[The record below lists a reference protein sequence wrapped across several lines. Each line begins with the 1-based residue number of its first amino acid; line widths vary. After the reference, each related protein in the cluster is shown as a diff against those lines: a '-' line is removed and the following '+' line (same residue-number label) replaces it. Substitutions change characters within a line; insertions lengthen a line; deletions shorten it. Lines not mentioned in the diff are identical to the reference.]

1 MSDLISFANCI
12 DEILADSSR
21 QRHWSAEEAEQ
32 YMARFSSRREQFEE
46 LAARLISTIIRPRVE
61 TLAGYFANTTPARD
75 DAASRCSYWFGYCER
90 FPVSTQLEFAVEHD
104 ARFEKLLLRYHVH
117 MMPVF
122 IKLTEHDSLA
132 LPLDSVGDEVVASW
146 IEERLLEF
154 LDDYLRIDRGDADFE
169 EDAATDPVCG
179 MQINRSAAAASATYL
194 GHPYYF
200 CSAMC
205 QQQFDANPKH
215 FVQLKNI

>member
-1 MSDLISFANCI
+1 MSNLIDFAKKI
-12 DEILADSSR
+12 DEVLADSSR
-21 QRHWSAEEAEQ
+21 QRHWSADEAEQ
-32 YMARFSSRREQFEE
+32 YMAQFSGRRQRFEE
-46 LAARLISTIIRPRVE
+46 LATHLIATIIRPRVE
-61 TLAGYFANTTPARD
+61 TLAGYFANAAPARD
-75 DAASRCSYWFGYCER
+75 DAASLCSYWFGYCER
-90 FPVSTQLEFAVEHD
+90 FAASTQLEFAVEHD
-104 ARFEKLLLRYHVH
+104 ARFENLLLRYHVH

-122 IKLTEHDSLA
+122 IKLTEHDSLT
-132 LPLDSVGDEVVASW
+132 LPLDSVGDEIVASW

-179 MQINRSAAAASATYL
+179 MRINRSAAAVSGSYL

-200 CSAMC
+200 CSTAC

-215 FVQLKNI
+215 FVQTRNA